1 MENNIYNIYMSN
13 NYLNNNINKSENNN
27 INEEMQNSLRN
38 NIISLY
44 YYNLDLFNEVIQKLI
59 FILIYCK

>member
-27 INEEMQNSLRN
+27 INEEM
-38 NIISLY
+38 
-44 YYNLDLFNEVIQKLI
+44 
-59 FILIYCK
+59 